1 MKINIIISKMFQEN
15 LNMGVPS
22 HEIVFFFRQK
32 KSYLK
37 WHFLY
42 LTIGINMMMVFDI

>member
-22 HEIVFFFRQK
+22 HEIVFFFQAK
-32 KSYLK
+32 KILSEMAFFIFNYWYK
-37 WHFLY
+37 YDDGF
-42 LTIGINMMMVFDI
+42 